1 MQNKLPADKIWQ
13 EWMRKAD
20 NDELNAKV
28 ILKVREGTPNIV
40 GVLSQQMAEK
50 YLKGLLIFY
59 KQDYPKI
66 HDLVRIANLLEPF
79 APGVFEL
86 SEKLKLNE
94 LSELYIVD
102 RYPSDI
108 PELNWKQAENAF
120 KTAQKIRN
128 FVIDKITAKNQ
139 NAGE

>member
-13 EWMRKAD
+13 EWMRKAED
-20 NDELNAKV
+20 DELNAKV
-28 ILKVREGTPNIV
+28 ILKSREGTPNIV

-66 HDLVRIANLLEPF
+66 HDLVRIANLLDPF
-79 APGVFEL
+79 TPGIFDL
-86 SEKLKLNE
+86 IEKLKLNE
-94 LSELYIVD
+94 LSELYIID

-108 PELNWKQAENAF
+108 PELNWEQAEDAF
-120 KTAQKIRN
+120 ETAQKIRD
-128 FVIDKITAKNQ
+128 FVINIITAP
-139 NAGE
+139 

>member
-1 MQNKLPADKIWQ
+1 MQNRLPADKIWQ

-20 NDELNAKV
+20 NDELNAEV

-79 APGVFEL
+79 APGIVDL

-94 LSELYIVD
+94 LSEIYIID

-108 PELNWKQAENAF
+108 PELNWEQVKSAL
-120 KTAQKIRN
+120 KTAQKIKK
-128 FVIDKITAKNQ
+128 FVIDRISI
-139 NAGE
+139 AGINTSK